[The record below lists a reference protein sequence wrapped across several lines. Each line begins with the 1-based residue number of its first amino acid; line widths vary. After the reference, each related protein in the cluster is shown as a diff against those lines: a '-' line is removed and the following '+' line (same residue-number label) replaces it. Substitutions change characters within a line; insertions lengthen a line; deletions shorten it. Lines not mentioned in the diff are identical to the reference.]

1 MCTLSA
7 SKLYKKAFMGVSIL
21 GYCNLLHRGT
31 YLLTNKMQRVEEEK
45 MRRVEEDME
54 RKRD

>member
-45 MRRVEEDME
+45 MRRVEEYME